1 MEKEEVLKLEYLK
14 INNDYTIATIVYQ
27 NDEILKRDSFRDYEL
42 DVKSITMP
50 EFEYPVLYLKGS
62 NFESDNIPI
71 IILNEDLE
79 FVKEKVKKLN
89 EKYEVVKKW
98 CPNIDDNYYY
108 ISFGS
113 VDNINCEIW
122 HNGLFENMY
131 LKKNLIFKT
140 KKEAKFVANKILE
153 NIDNYIEEYR
163 KGVNNE

>member
-14 INNDYTIATIVYQ
+14 INDDYTIATITYQ

-42 DVKSITMP
+42 NVKSITMP

-89 EKYEVVKKW
+89 EKYGIAKKW
-98 CPNIDDNYYY
+98 CPNINDNYYT
-108 ISFGS
+108 ISFSS
-113 VDNINCEIW
+113 VNNVHWNSW
-122 HNGLFENMY
+122 HDSITENR
-131 LKKNLIFKT
+131 LLEKNLIFKN
-140 KKEAKFVANKILE
+140 KDEASFVADKILK
-153 NIDNYIEEYR
+153 NVNKWREEYQ
-163 KGVNNE
+163 KGE